1 MVERIRA
8 EWPTNGHPR
17 SIATGGLARLVA
29 PICTRIDAV
38 DLELTLNGLRI
49 AARHLGLA
57 W

>member
-1 MVERIRA
+1 
-8 EWPTNGHPR
+8 
-17 SIATGGLARLVA
+17 VA